1 MVAMGKGT
9 TRTQVSAGGVAF
21 RKQGDQ
27 VEVALISVGNQRRW
41 QLPKGLVNKGE
52 TKEIAAVREVQEETG
67 VDTELIRYIDK
78 VEYWYYAKEQGET
91 IRFHKF
97 VFFYLLKYLS
107 GDVMDHDQEV
117 NEAAWMSIQDGID
130 RLSFESE
137 KKILDQAK
145 GFIDR
150 L

>member
-1 MVAMGKGT
+1 MGKGT